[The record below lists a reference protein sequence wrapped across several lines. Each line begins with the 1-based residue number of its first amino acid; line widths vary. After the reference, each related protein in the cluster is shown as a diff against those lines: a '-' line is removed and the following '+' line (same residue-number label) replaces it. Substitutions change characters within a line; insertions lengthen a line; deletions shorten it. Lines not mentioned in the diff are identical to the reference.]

1 LSEVERESD
10 DAILS
15 DLQETWM
22 QAHGR
27 IRAHGRETPSEH
39 LCVADARDTF
49 ACKGYYRLRGVRMSH
64 EEQLAVA
71 LEEIRRQNRKI
82 LDLERIIAD
91 LTRHPKVMRR
101 DM

>member
-1 LSEVERESD
+1 
-10 DAILS
+10 
-15 DLQETWM
+15 
-22 QAHGR
+22 
-27 IRAHGRETPSEH
+27 
-39 LCVADARDTF
+39 
-49 ACKGYYRLRGVRMSH
+49 MSH